1 MRQDLIHQIIERLQ
15 NCADDTL
22 LDLIYKLLLE
32 SGY

>member
-1 MRQDLIHQIIERLQ
+1 MNSELLNQIIERLQ
-15 NCADDTL
+15 NCADEAL

>member
-1 MRQDLIHQIIERLQ
+1 MRQELIRQIVERLQ
-15 NCADDTL
+15 NCTDDLL

>member
-1 MRQDLIHQIIERLQ
+1 MRQELIRQIVERLQ